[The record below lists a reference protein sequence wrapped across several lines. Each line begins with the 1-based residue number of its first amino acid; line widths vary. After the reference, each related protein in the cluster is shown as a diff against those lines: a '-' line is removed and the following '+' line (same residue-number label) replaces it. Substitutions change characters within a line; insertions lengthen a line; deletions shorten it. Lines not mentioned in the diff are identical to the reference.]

1 MQMARYHYMIVA
13 LYLLV
18 LRLIINSEI
27 FEAHRKVHK
36 MIQLPIT
43 LQPVYL
49 VLNILTF
56 LIIHFF
62 LRKNVTGRTKDRS

>member
-1 MQMARYHYMIVA
+1 MGQAGMQMARYHYMIVA
-13 LYLLV
+13 LYFLV
-18 LRLIINSEI
+18 LLLIINSEI

-49 VLNILTF
+49 F
-56 LIIHFF
+56 
-62 LRKNVTGRTKDRS
+62 